1 MMAIRKFITVNWS
14 VIFAGYIGTIATSP
28 ILENV
33 IDRVTR
39 YKFMA
44 LKLQISAQLVS
55 PTVDGKWI
63 FKNLTENK

>member
-14 VIFAGYIGTIATSP
+14 VIFAGYIGTIASSL

-44 LKLQISAQLVS
+44 LKVQISAQLVS
-55 PTVDGKWI
+55 PTVHV
-63 FKNLTENK
+63 LYA